1 VKTLAQLIARN
12 ALLFPDDRFLVEG
25 DRTQT
30 NRQHLERARKL
41 ASALH
46 RAGCRRQDRVAIL
59 AMNCSEYIE
68 TFSAAW
74 LAGFILSTVNFRL
87 APPEIRFVLGDTQ
100 PRVLIFEA
108 QYADMIAALRADLP
122 GIETYVAIGP
132 APTCAPPWAEPY
144 EAFVAQGSADGPP
157 ISAAPG
163 DIAHIIYTSGTTGRP
178 KGVMRSHACE
188 LALAETMS
196 AVMDMRPRG
205 RLLEVMP
212 FFHAGAQSSMLG
224 QLWRGGEV
232 HIHRRFD
239 AVELLRAVQDQR
251 ISHLHL
257 VPLMVEALVETPEFD
272 SFDLS
277 SIETILYA
285 AAPMP
290 APVLRRALV
299 KLGPVFV
306 NSWGMTEGSG
316 AALPKHM
323 HEPDGPGA
331 ALLGSIGQPY
341 ANAEI
346 RIVDDHGLD
355 CAVGAPGE
363 LWLRSAAMA
372 SGYWNDSAA
381 TIESFRDGWLRTGD
395 IGHADAAGRIFL
407 VDRRKDMII
416 SGGENIYS
424 QEVERAI
431 AEHQAVA
438 GVAVIGVPDAK
449 WGEAVMAIVIA
460 RPGETVTAEDLIR
473 HCAGRIA
480 SYKKPRHVVFVDEFQ
495 TLPSGKINKMRLREI
510 YGG

>member
-1 VKTLAQLIARN
+1 MKTLAQLVARN
-12 ALLFPDDRFLVEG
+12 ARLFPDDRFLVEG
-25 DRTQT
+25 DHVQT
-30 NRQHLERARKL
+30 NRRHLERAKKL

-46 RAGCRRQDRVAIL
+46 HAGCRRQDRVAIL
-59 AMNCSEYIE
+59 SMNSTEYVE

-87 APPEIRFVLGDTQ
+87 APPEIRFVLSDTG

-108 QYADMIAALRADLP
+108 QYTDAIASLRSKLP
-122 GIETYVAIGP
+122 GIETYVAIGD
-132 APTCAPPWAEPY
+132 APPWATSY
-144 EAFVAQGSADGPP
+144 EAFLAEGAADGPP
-157 ISAAPG
+157 IAAKPG

-232 HIHRRFD
+232 HIHRKFD
-239 AVELLRAVQDQR
+239 AAEVLRAVQEQR

-257 VPLMVEALVETPEFD
+257 VPLMVEALVELPEFD

-290 APVLRRALV
+290 APVLRRALG

-316 AALPKHM
+316 TALPKHM
-323 HEPDGPGA
+323 HEPDGPEA

-341 ANAEI
+341 TNAEI
-346 RIVDDHGLD
+346 RIIDERERD
-355 CAVGAPGE
+355 CPVGTPGE
-363 LWLRSAAMA
+363 LWMRSAAMA
-372 SGYWNDSAA
+372 SGYWNNSAA

-395 IGHADAAGRIFL
+395 IGYADAAGRIFL
-407 VDRRKDMII
+407 VDRKKDMII

-431 AEHQAVA
+431 AEHPAIS

-449 WGEAVMAIVIA
+449 WGEAVKAIVIM
-460 RPGETVTAEDLIR
+460 RPGEIVAADDIIR
-473 HCAGRIA
+473 HCATRIA
-480 SYKKPRHVVFVDEFQ
+480 GYKKPRSIAFVEEFP
-495 TLPSGKINKMRLREI
+495 TLPSGKINKMRLREL
-510 YGG
+510 YGS

>member
-1 VKTLAQLIARN
+1 MKTLGELVLRN
-12 ALLFPDDRFLVEG
+12 ARLYPDDRFIIEG
-25 DRTQT
+25 DRVQT
-30 NRQHLERARKL
+30 AREHAARARRL
-41 ASALH
+41 ASTLH

-59 AMNCSEYIE
+59 SMNNSEYVE

-87 APPEIRFVLGDTQ
+87 AAPEIRFVLADTQ

-108 QYADMIAALRADLP
+108 QYADMIAGLRAELP
-122 GIETYVAIGP
+122 GIAAYVAIG
-132 APTCAPPWAEPY
+132 AAPPWATPY
-144 EAFVAQGSADGPP
+144 EAFVADASADGPP
-157 ISAAPG
+157 IASQPG

-196 AVMDMRPRG
+196 AVMDMRTRG

-224 QLWRGGEV
+224 QMWRGGEI
-232 HIHRRFD
+232 HIHRKFEPAD
-239 AVELLRAVQDQR
+239 VLRAVQQHR

-257 VPLMVEALVETPEFD
+257 VPLMVEALVEMPEFD
-272 SFDLS
+272 SYDLS

-290 APVLRRALV
+290 APVLRRALA

-316 AALPKHM
+316 TALPKHM
-323 HEPDGPGA
+323 HSADGPEA

-341 ANAEI
+341 PNAEI
-346 RIVDDHGLD
+346 RIVDELERD
-355 CAVGAPGE
+355 CPVGTAGE
-363 LWLRSAAMA
+363 LWLRSTAMA
-372 SGYWNDSAA
+372 SGYWNNSAA
-381 TIESFRDGWLRTGD
+381 TIECFRDGWLRTGD
-395 IGHADAAGRIFL
+395 IGYADAAGRIFL
-407 VDRRKDMII
+407 VDRKKDMII

-424 QEVERAI
+424 LEVERAI
-431 AEHQAVA
+431 AEHPAVS

-449 WGEAVMAIVIA
+449 WGEAVKAIVIA
-460 RPGETVTAEDLIR
+460 RPGETVGADDIIR

-480 SYKKPRHVVFVDEFQ
+480 GYKKPKSVEFVRDLP
-495 TLPSGKINKMRLREI
+495 TLPSGKINKTRLREL
-510 YGG
+510 YGS

>member
-1 VKTLAQLIARN
+1 MKTLAQLVTRN
-12 ALLFPDDRFLVEG
+12 ARLFPDDRFLVEG
-25 DRTQT
+25 GREQT
-30 NRQHLERARKL
+30 NRQHLERAGKL

-46 RAGCRRQDRVAIL
+46 SAGCRRQDRVAIL

-87 APPEIRFVLGDTQ
+87 APPEIRFVLTDTA

-108 QYADMIAALRADLP
+108 QYADTVACLRAELP
-122 GIETYVAIGP
+122 GIETYVAIGA
-132 APTCAPPWAEPY
+132 APSWAISY
-144 EAFVAQGSADGPP
+144 EAFLAQGSADGPP
-157 ISAAPG
+157 IAAKPG

-232 HIHRRFD
+232 HIHRKFD
-239 AVELLRAVQDQR
+239 AAELLRTVQDQR

-290 APVLRRALV
+290 APVLRRALA

-316 AALPKHM
+316 TALPKHM
-323 HEPDGPGA
+323 HEPDGPQA

-341 ANAEI
+341 TNAEI
-346 RIVDDHGLD
+346 RIVDDHGRD
-355 CAVGAPGE
+355 CAADAPGE

-372 SGYWNDSAA
+372 SGYWNNSTA

-395 IGHADAAGRIFL
+395 IGYADAAGRIFL

-431 AEHQAVA
+431 AEHPAVA

-449 WGEAVMAIVIA
+449 WGEAVAAIIIA
-460 RPGETVTAEDLIR
+460 RPGETVTAEDIVR
-473 HCAGRIA
+473 HCASRIA
-480 SYKKPRHVVFVDEFQ
+480 SYKKPRHVAFVDDFP
-495 TLPSGKINKMRLREI
+495 TLPSGKINKMRLREL